1 MAITLE
7 ATFEN
12 GMLKLSE
19 PVPLVEHQR
28 VRVTI
33 HTHAE
38 RDRVKQTYGLLGW
51 KGDSETVQRIALDP
65 EFDILE
71 SP

>member
-12 GMLKLSE
+12 GVLKLSE
-19 PVPLVEHQR
+19 RVPLNEHQK

-33 HTHAE
+33 HTQAE

-51 KGDSETVQRIALDP
+51 TGDSETVQRIALDP

>member
-7 ATFEN
+7 ATFED

-19 PVPLVEHQR
+19 PVPLTEHQR

-33 HTHAE
+33 HTQAE

-51 KGDSETVQRIALDP
+51 KGDAATVQRIALDP

>member
-19 PVPLVEHQR
+19 PVPLTEHQR

-33 HTHAE
+33 HTQAE